1 MRGCG
6 FQVAKSIVQDRVSSY
21 QRGFKNRHR
30 NSEVWKRVGKF
41 GSLSTKIQRHGPGKG
56 FEVLGG
62 HSPPRP
68 LGFMRSVTGTRMCH
82 QVLNFTCSPKLR
94 KKRPTEEITNILHGW
109 YFAPKAATFAEN
121 RFFCLPQVLRSMTRS
136 AGDVFKVRALLACL
150 AGAGLFFRA
159 KEEILRTCY
168 AGYSTLDVEY
178 IPINSTTEKVF
189 AFAGFPFTWIM

>member
-41 GSLSTKIQRHGPGKG
+41 GFLSTQIQRRGAGKG
-56 FEVLGG
+56 SEDLSG

-68 LGFMRSVTGTRMCH
+68 LGFMRSVTGTRMCY
-82 QVLNFTCSPKLR
+82 QVLKFTCSPKR
-94 KKRPTEEITNILHGW
+94 KKMPTKERTNILHGW
-109 YFAPKAATFAEN
+109 YFARKAATFAEN
-121 RFFCLPQVLRSMTRS
+121 RFFCLPQALRYMTRS
-136 AGDVFKVRALLACL
+136 AGDEKFKVRALLACV

-159 KEEILRTCY
+159 KEEMSRTRY
-168 AGYSTLDVEY
+168 AG
-178 IPINSTTEKVF
+178 
-189 AFAGFPFTWIM
+189 